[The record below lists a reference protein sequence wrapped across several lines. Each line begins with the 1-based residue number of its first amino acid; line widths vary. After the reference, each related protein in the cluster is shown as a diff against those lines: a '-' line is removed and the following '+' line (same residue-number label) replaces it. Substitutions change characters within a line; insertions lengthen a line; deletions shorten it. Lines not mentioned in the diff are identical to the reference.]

1 MNGMISFQ
9 IANSGLTQ
17 AIHELGK
24 IQKVLPNAIARAVNR
39 TMDGMRTDAVRGTT
53 ARYFVKGKDVRASI
67 LFRKATG
74 GNLMGAMVSKGKRHS
89 LADYKL
95 TPSAPSP
102 GKRPNIK
109 GAVKKAGG
117 LKPLH
122 HAFLVKRAGGRYF
135 PYYRIGYD
143 SGNRQRAEIRSYIS
157 PSMPQII
164 KNEETVREMELGAR
178 ERFEKRLNHEI
189 MHLLGIRYEL

>member
-1 MNGMISFQ
+1 MINIEVSNESLSRAYKQ
-9 IANSGLTQ
+9 LSQVQSKCPQ
-17 AIHELGK
+17 A
-24 IQKVLPNAIARAVNR
+24 VARAVNR

-53 ARYFVKGKDVRASI
+53 AKYFVKSSAVRAS
-67 LFRKATG
+67 LSFRKAAP
-74 GNLMGAMVSKGKRHS
+74 GNLMGAMISRDKRHS

-95 TPSAPSP
+95 TPTTPTK

-117 LKPLH
+117 LKPLSR
-122 HAFLVKRAGGRYF
+122 AFMVKRGGGRYF

-143 SGNRQRAEIRSYIS
+143 SGNRQRGEIRSYIS

-164 KNEETVREMELGAR
+164 KNEETVKTIQEGAQD
-178 ERFEKRLNHEI
+178 RFSKRLDHEVVRI
-189 MHLLGIRYEL
+189 LGISL